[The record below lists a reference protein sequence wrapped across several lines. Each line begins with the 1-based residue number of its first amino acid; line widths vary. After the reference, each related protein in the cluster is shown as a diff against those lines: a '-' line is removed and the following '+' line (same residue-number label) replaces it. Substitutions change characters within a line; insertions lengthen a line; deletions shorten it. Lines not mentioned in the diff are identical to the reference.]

1 MKGKEKCRILKEI
14 RQKIADEN
22 GIEYIT
28 SECKHK
34 GDCRGTCPK
43 CEREVRFLERELA
56 KRHGLGKRIAIAG
69 IAASLVISGVSCAD
83 NEKAPLEGD
92 VPYTDTETTEGL
104 IPEPENTPST
114 ETEDEPLMGEPEAEP
129 ESEKSELEGDIPYI
143 DENGNEALGPE
154 LPEIMGELMPP
165 YFFPETPEEYD
176 DYSTEFISES
186 LAGMSIDEIK
196 AAWGEEDM
204 AQISGDRGIIAYF
217 TEAHDIIIQ
226 YDVETN
232 LVINATTIENDE

>member
-43 CEREVRFLERELA
+43 CESEVRFLERELA

-69 IAASLVISGVSCAD
+69 IAASLVISGVGCTD
-83 NEKAPLEGD
+83 EEKTTTLEGD
-92 VPYTDTETTEGL
+92 IPYIENKGETPPENETTDGL
-104 IPEPENTPST
+104 LP
-114 ETEDEPLMGEPEAEP
+114 ETENEPLMGKPEVED
-129 ESEKSELEGDIPYI
+129 ELSGDVPYI
-143 DENGNEALGPE
+143 DENGNEALN
-154 LPEIMGELMPP
+154 PEIVLPMGEVPA

-226 YDVETN
+226 YDVETKT
-232 LVINATTIENDE
+232 VINATTIENDE

>member
-43 CEREVRFLERELA
+43 CESEVSYLERELA
-56 KRHGLGKRIAIAG
+56 KRQGLGKRIAIAG
-69 IAASLVISGVSCAD
+69 IAASLVISGVSCTD

-92 VPYTDTETTEGL
+92 IPYTDTETTDGL

-114 ETEDEPLMGEPEAEP
+114 KTEDEPLMGEPEVET
-129 ESEKSELEGDIPYI
+129 ELEGDIPYI

-154 LPEIMGELMPP
+154 LPEIMGEIPA

-176 DYSTEFISES
+176 DYSTEFINAS
-186 LAGMSIDEIK
+186 LAGMNIDEIK

-204 AQISGDRGIIAYF
+204 NQISGDRGIIAYF
-217 TEAHDIIIQ
+217 TKAQDIIVQ
-226 YDVETN
+226 YNVETN
-232 LVINATTIENDE
+232 IVINVTTIENDE